1 MRYMAIADFQGV
13 VVFVALPHE
22 CEALL
27 LCGKSAGCRVA
38 ENQVAPCHDAQ
49 GLLGGNGQVLLAHK
63 NHAGSFDSDLLH
75 LAAKR
80 IA

>member
-22 CEALL
+22 REALF

-38 ENQVAPCHDAQ
+38 ENKVAPCHDSQ
-49 GLLGGNGQVLLAHK
+49 GILGGNGQVLLAHK
-63 NHAGSFDSDLLH
+63 NHAGSFDCDLLH
-75 LAAKR
+75 LPAKR